1 MKKYLFFFV
10 LLVVLISCAEKPMKS
25 KQKNSGLAFQLD
37 PKSKLLL
44 FGPSPFK
51 ESASF
56 FWKTWP
62 GQCVFHCEN
71 KNVLVIEM
79 RTINTKQQ
87 LITGTSVFIR
97 KTDNFWYQ
105 SVTIPKVE
113 IDSLGGIVDLVGLS
127 DKIKVTYNTKEIRFY
142 TRLDV
147 K

>member
-1 MKKYLFFFV
+1 
-10 LLVVLISCAEKPMKS
+10 
-25 KQKNSGLAFQLD
+25 
-37 PKSKLLL
+37 
-44 FGPSPFK
+44 
-51 ESASF
+51 
-56 FWKTWP
+56 
-62 GQCVFHCEN
+62 
-71 KNVLVIEM
+71 M